1 MKKILNTLLLTGAAI
16 LFQLKSALAGILQQE
31 SQNVEMADLFR
42 SEGKIYVVV
51 LVVVILI
58 TGLIVYTILMD
69 RKVLKVQRELDAIKS
84 RQKNAD
90 AND

>member
-1 MKKILNTLLLTGAAI
+1 MKKILNILLVTGAVI
-16 LFQLKSALAGILQQE
+16 LFQLESALAGILQQE

-69 RKVLKVQRELDAIKS
+69 RKVLKVQRELDALKS

>member
-1 MKKILNTLLLTGAAI
+1 MKKFIYSLIFTGAII
-16 LFQLKSALAGILQQE
+16 LFQPQSLLAGVLQLE
-31 SQNVEMADLFR
+31 SEKVEMADLFR

-58 TGLIVYTILMD
+58 TGLIVYTILTD
-69 RKVLKVQRELDAIKS
+69 RKILKLQRELDGLKS